1 MIIFTDNPNYAPIIQ
16 SRFNRPVVI
25 YNLSSLYSG
34 FIDATDLLTNLSS
47 INYTGMPMPLFVE
60 SIEFDMQYMAS
71 IMNNPN
77 LFNKLMMILSNSYE
91 GCIVVLLVQRDP
103 YRDSVMESLIK
114 LIQQRYGYNCWI
126 VEDPEDISCIK
137 EDEYNTLGLI
147 TLDGDLKKYDSSYS
161 EENRISI
168 EF

>member
-1 MIIFTDNPNYAPIIQ
+1 MIIFTDNPQYVSIIQ
-16 SRFNRPVVI
+16 GRFNRPVVI

-60 SIEFDMQYMAS
+60 SVEFDIQYMAS

-77 LFNKLMMILSNSYE
+77 LFGKLMMILSNSYE
-91 GCIVVLLVQRDP
+91 GHIVVLLVQRDP

-137 EDEYNTLGLI
+137 EDEYNPYGLLTLNE
-147 TLDGDLKKYDSSYS
+147 DLRKYDSSYS
-161 EENRISI
+161 TENRISI
-168 EF
+168 ES

>member
-1 MIIFTDNPNYAPIIQ
+1 MIIFTDNPNYVSMIQ

-25 YNLSSLYSG
+25 FNLSSLYSG
-34 FIDATDLLTNLSS
+34 FIDATELLTNLSS
-47 INYTGMPMPLFVE
+47 INYTGLPMPVFVE
-60 SIEFDMQYMAS
+60 SVEFDMQYMAS

-77 LFNKLMMILSNSYE
+77 LFGKLMMILSNSYE
-91 GCIVVLLVQRDP
+91 GRIVVLLVQRDP

-137 EDEYNTLGLI
+137 EDDYNTYGLL
-147 TLDGDLKKYDSSYS
+147 TLTEDLKKYDNSYS

>member
-1 MIIFTDNPNYAPIIQ
+1 MIIFTDNPNYLPIIQ
-16 SRFNRPVVI
+16 YEFNRPVIV

-34 FIDATDLLTNLSS
+34 FIDATELLTGLSR

-60 SIEFDMQYMAS
+60 SIEFDIQYAAS
-71 IMNNPN
+71 IMNNPT
-77 LFNKLMMILSNSYE
+77 LFGKLMAILSNSYE
-91 GCIVVLLVQRDP
+91 GHIVVLLVQRDP
-103 YRDSVMESLIK
+103 YRDSIMESLIK

-137 EDEYNTLGLI
+137 EDEYSTIGLLTLNE
-147 TLDGDLKKYDSSYS
+147 DLKRYDNSYS

-168 EF
+168 E